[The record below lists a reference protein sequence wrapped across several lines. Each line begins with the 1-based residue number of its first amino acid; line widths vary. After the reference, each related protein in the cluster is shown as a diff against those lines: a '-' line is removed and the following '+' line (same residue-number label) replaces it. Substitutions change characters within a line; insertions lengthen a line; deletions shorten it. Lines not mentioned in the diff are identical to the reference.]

1 MRTKW
6 QQAINQP
13 VSKDAHMI
21 KDLKSV
27 ATRSQGTLVQ
37 DMIGA
42 IALLV
47 ILLGGLSL
55 PALV

>member
-1 MRTKW
+1 
-6 QQAINQP
+6 
-13 VSKDAHMI
+13 MI